1 MMSGLLSRFD
11 SQTYA
16 LLRIVGGLLFLFH
29 GLQKLFGMYGGK
41 VMPLTSM
48 PGLAGIIELV
58 GGTLIMIGWFASP
71 AAFLASGEMAY
82 AYFTMH
88 QPRGTW
94 PIENGGELAALY
106 CFLFLYI
113 ATRGSGIWSVD
124 WLRGRGGRR

>member
-82 AYFTMH
+82 AYFTSH